1 MAPSIAWANWKY
13 SGVGLDRSMSNVS
26 TGATEVLLARA
37 LLPTRSFVERL
48 AA

>member
-1 MAPSIAWANWKY
+1 
-13 SGVGLDRSMSNVS
+13 VGLDRSMSNVS

-37 LLPTRSFVERL
+37 LPRTGSFAERL